1 MIKALIT
8 VVLVVV
14 ALLGIKELHAYWQT
28 VRSKEKDRMA
38 AIRGEEPAAPPKD
51 PLALT
56 GMPASM
62 EPSLERAKKAG
73 APALKA
79 WLKQYHGYVADPKLA
94 AIELDYVVLAGA
106 KSFVEAKE
114 IFAAVKRRTPTNSP
128 VYPRIK
134 QLEKTYQ

>member
-8 VVLVVV
+8 VVLIVV
-14 ALLGIKELHAYWQT
+14 ALLGIKELHAYWLKVKAEQKAEEAS
-28 VRSKEKDRMA
+28 R
-38 AIRGEEPAAPPKD
+38 RGEDAAPAPK
-51 PLALT
+51 PPGGLPGL
-56 GMPASM
+56 PSYL
-62 EPSLERAKKAG
+62 EPSLESAEKAG

-79 WLKQYHGYVADPKLA
+79 WLKEYRPYVSDPKLA

-106 KSFVEAKE
+106 KQFDEAKE
-114 IFAAVKRRTPTNSP
+114 LYAAVKQRTPTNSP

>member
-14 ALLGIKELHAYWQT
+14 ALLGIKELHTYWSQ
-28 VRSKEKDRMA
+28 VKSKEKADVA
-38 AIRGEEPAAPPKD
+38 ANRGESPAPPPKD
-51 PLALT
+51 PSALT
-56 GMPASM
+56 GMPASL
-62 EPSLERAKKAG
+62 EPSLEGAKKAG

-79 WLKQYHGYVADPKLA
+79 WLKQYRGYLADPKLA

-106 KSFVEAKE
+106 KNFLEAKE
-114 IFAAVKRRTPTNSP
+114 IYAAVKQRTPTNSP

-134 QLEKTYQ
+134 QLEKTYR

>member
-14 ALLGIKELHAYWQT
+14 ALLGIKELHAYWQQVKT
-28 VRSKEKDRMA
+28 KEKTEVA
-38 AIRGEEPAAPPKD
+38 AIRGAEPAPPPKD
-51 PLALT
+51 PSALA
-56 GMPASM
+56 GMPTGLES
-62 EPSLERAKKAG
+62 SLESAKKAG

-106 KSFVEAKE
+106 KNFVEAKE
-114 IFAAVKRRTPTNSP
+114 MFAAVKQRTPTNSP

-134 QLEKTYQ
+134 QLERTYQ